1 MPLELSKLGD
11 FQMQV
16 SPILH
21 CGFGEIDAVAGRA
34 VVVKLIQVDCQVGRG
49 EAARHSADDNA
60 GLADITVQIVRQ
72 LQGEVI
78 PFFLSGDNL
87 FPADQLA
94 GRPILRIDLHVA
106 GHAVSRRA
114 GHDAEMHG
122 LAGIDK
128 G

>member
-1 MPLELSKLGD
+1 MKNKKLRVLSISVLACLLLLTMIG
-11 FQMQV
+11 V
-16 SPILH
+16 S
-21 CGFGEIDAVAGRA
+21 GFAAVSYTHLD
-34 VVVKLIQVDCQVGRG
+34 VYK
-49 EAARHSADDNA
+49 
-60 GLADITVQIVRQ
+60 RQ
-72 LQGEVI
+72 EVI